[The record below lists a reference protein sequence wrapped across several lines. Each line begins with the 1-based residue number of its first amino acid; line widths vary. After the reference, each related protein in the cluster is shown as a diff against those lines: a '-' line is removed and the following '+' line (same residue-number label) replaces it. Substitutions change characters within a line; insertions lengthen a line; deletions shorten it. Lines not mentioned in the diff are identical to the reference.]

1 MVRRE
6 PVVVGGRPLQQ
17 PRRQVVG
24 RVAGLCVALPGA
36 DDHVLPHNTPPLVA
50 QHRRGRRRDGAG
62 AAQVGVARA
71 LELRGDAGHEARDAP
86 GLEHVVHDADRR
98 GKVDHAGDAPG
109 GDGAQRH
116 RGPGLVGGGQGTPV
130 GANGPRPVLEA
141 QHLGD
146 EAAFEAPRVF
156 ATGRFEDTHIREGGL
171 IQIRCRGLG
180 NGRLAAWAWLK
191 AAWPRLKAAWP
202 RQKAAWPRQK
212 AAWPRQK
219 AAYSRDKN

>member
-1 MVRRE
+1 MARFTV
-6 PVVVGGRPLQQ
+6 PVPPTLM
-17 PRRQVVG
+17 PRRSAMRVVTRGIYATAG
-24 RVAGLCVALPGA
+24 R
-36 DDHVLPHNTPPLVA
+36 
-50 QHRRGRRRDGAG
+50 
-62 AAQVGVARA
+62 
-71 LELRGDAGHEARDAP
+71 
-86 GLEHVVHDADRR
+86 
-98 GKVDHAGDAPG
+98 AGDAPG

-116 RGPGLVGGGQGTPV
+116 RGPGLVGGGQGPPV

-191 AAWPRLKAAWP
+191 AAWPR
-202 RQKAAWPRQK
+202 QKAAWPRQK
-212 AAWPRQK
+212 AA
-219 AAYSRDKN
+219 